1 MAKTKRQPFTPR
13 GPFVVARPFRWEG
26 RDYKPGEDFEARRM
40 AVNQRRLQLLYDA
53 KNIDVK
59 GDYLPQQSDAEA
71 EVKSTDL
78 SKLKKEELVAM
89 AAERG
94 VTLDDKMTK
103 AQIIEALE
111 APPKP
116 ANDIP
121 SVDLVA
127 AEGEF
132 LFDTELHAVEEVED
146 EHWIADEAEFLVQI
160 SPNAA
165 ERLKELTEGKSL
177 VTALEILAWPDPEA
191 AED

>member
-1 MAKTKRQPFTPR
+1 MAKTQRQPFTPR

-26 RDYKPGEDFEARRM
+26 RDYTPGEDFEARRM
-40 AVNQRRLQLLYDA
+40 AVNQRRLRLLYDA

-59 GDYLPQQSDAEA
+59 GDYLPPEPEA

-78 SKLKKEELVAM
+78 TKLKKEELVAM

-94 VTLDDKMTK
+94 VAIDDKMTK

-116 ANDIP
+116 
-121 SVDLVA
+121 VDTSSDPVA

-146 EHWIADEAEFLVQI
+146 EHWIADEVEFLVQI

-165 ERLKELTEGKSL
+165 ERLKGLTEGKSL
-177 VTALEILAWPDPEA
+177 VTALEILAWPEV

>member
-1 MAKTKRQPFTPR
+1 MAKNQRQPFTPR
-13 GPFVVARPFRWEG
+13 GPFIVARPFRWEG
-26 RDYKPGEDFEARRM
+26 RDYKPGEDFEAKRM

-53 KNIDVK
+53 KSIDVK
-59 GDYLPQQSDAEA
+59 GDYLPQQPDAVA
-71 EVKSTDL
+71 DVKSTDL
-78 SKLKKEELVAM
+78 SKLEKKDLLAL
-89 AAERG
+89 AADRG
-94 VTLDDKMTK
+94 LTIAPKATK
-103 AQIIEALE
+103 DQIIEALE

-116 ANDIP
+116 ADT

-127 AEGEF
+127 SEGEF

-146 EHWIADEAEFLVQI
+146 EFWVADEAEFLVQI

-191 AED
+191 AEN

>member
-1 MAKTKRQPFTPR
+1 
-13 GPFVVARPFRWEG
+13 
-26 RDYKPGEDFEARRM
+26 M
-40 AVNQRRLQLLYDA
+40 AVNQRRLRLLYDA

-59 GDYLPQQSDAEA
+59 GDYLPPEPEA
-71 EVKSTDL
+71 EVQAIDL
-78 SKLKKEELVAM
+78 TKLRKDELVAM

-94 VTLDDKMTK
+94 VAIDDKMTK

-116 ANDIP
+116 ADDVP
-121 SVDLVA
+121 PVDLVA

-146 EHWIADEAEFLVQI
+146 EHWIADEVEFLVQV

-165 ERLKELTEGKSL
+165 ERLKGLTEGKSL
-177 VTALEILAWPDPEA
+177 VTALEILAWPEV